1 MSAGELL
8 ELGLKLATICFAA
21 GGAYAAGLWAAKV
34 THARLDS
41 LETRLEERFADVH
54 RRIDDAIH
62 ASTGII
68 RAINPNN
75 HSER

>member
-1 MSAGELL
+1 MSAL
-8 ELGLKLATICFAA
+8 EIAFQVGTLCFAA
-21 GGAYAAGLWAAKV
+21 GGAYAAVRWSARVL
-34 THARLDS
+34 HARLDA
-41 LETRLEERFADVH
+41 LESRLAERFEDVH

-68 RAINPNN
+68 RAIDPRG